1 MDLHPFRILSLCS
14 GVGGIELGFKLAEP
28 TARTVCYVEIEA
40 FACEILARR
49 MEEKR
54 LDAAPIWT
62 NLKTFNGR
70 PWRGKVDCITGGYPC
85 QPFSVAG
92 KKLGTND
99 PRHLWPDIKRLI
111 TEIEP
116 PICFF
121 ENVSNH
127 LRVGFE
133 EVANDLRQMGYKIKA
148 GLFTA
153 QEVGAPHQRERLFI
167 LAYSDSFGSSLQSD
181 RNTSTLERKSAGEKS
196 RRNQF
201 TQTSEDCCSGSMAD
215 NNSDRCFGDESKTT
229 GKNDQERWSQHVEES
244 ISGGNN
250 FAATGFSKEQ
260 NGFTEQDSRF
270 ALPDEESLANCDNPR
285 LQETR
290 TEFDSTRIARGKQ
303 ELADSQNF
311 ICKWC
316 EQERNRDGES
326 KAEAG
331 SYDNELADSE
341 SSGARKHERELWQG
355 SEKYSN
361 QLVNP
366 NCVRFGSGFQRENW
380 RQHND
385 ETSGSITENDKAIF
399 GWPPSPS
406 DYERWNRVP
415 NHLKPAL
422 HRMADGMACR
432 VDRIRACGNGVVPL
446 VAAYAWRTLTNGMY
460 LTKDN

>member
-28 TARTVCYVEIEA
+28 TSRTVCYVEIEA

-62 NLKTFNGR
+62 NLKTFDGK

-92 KKLGTND
+92 KKLGKDD

-111 TEIEP
+111 QEIEP

-133 EVANDLRQMGYKIKA
+133 EVANDLRQLGYKIKA

-167 LAYSDSFGSSLQSD
+167 LAY
-181 RNTSTLERKSAGEKS
+181 
-196 RRNQF
+196 
-201 TQTSEDCCSGSMAD
+201 
-215 NNSDRCFGDESKTT
+215 NNSNRCISDEGKTAR
-229 GKNDQERWSQHVEES
+229 KNGQERWQELIEKS
-244 ISGGNN
+244 IACRND
-250 FAATGFSKEQ
+250 FAACEFSKEQ
-260 NGFTEQDSRF
+260 GRPPKHESGF
-270 ALPDEESLANCDNPR
+270 ALSNKADLANC
-285 LQETR
+285 E
-290 TEFDSTRIARGKQ
+290 
-303 ELADSQNF
+303 NF
-311 ICKWC
+311 LCQWC
-316 EQERNRDGES
+316 EQQRS
-326 KAEAG
+326 
-331 SYDNELADSE
+331 
-341 SSGARKHERELWQG
+341 
-355 SEKYSN
+355 
-361 QLVNP
+361 
-366 NCVRFGSGFQRENW
+366 GSGKSKTEIGS
-380 RQHND
+380 ND
-385 ETSGSITENDKAIF
+385 CELGNTNSKRLEGQCECRCSDKF
-399 GWPPSPS
+399 PTWPPSPS
-406 DYERWNRVP
+406 DYEMWDGIP
-415 NHLKPAL
+415 DDLKPAL
-422 HRMADGMACR
+422 HRMADGLADR